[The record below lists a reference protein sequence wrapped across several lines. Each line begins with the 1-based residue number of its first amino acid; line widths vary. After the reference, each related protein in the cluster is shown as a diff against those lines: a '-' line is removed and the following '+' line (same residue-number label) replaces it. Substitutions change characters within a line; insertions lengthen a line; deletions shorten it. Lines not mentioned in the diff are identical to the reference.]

1 MTRAAIACVLV
12 VGLAGVA
19 QAGLPPGYTGGPI
32 DTITV
37 GNADVSFGPPGGVGG
52 VLALDAHTGMTT
64 IYYDAPGT
72 NTFSADFD
80 LDTTLANDWSSDG
93 LADGYF
99 TNGAWAL
106 AYGGDDLLAGDVEWY
121 RVAESQDMPGVLIG
135 VGALL
140 NTTGLL
146 TEGDGDWPAGDAS
159 TSSVM
164 FMLDI
169 DPEDFSQPF
178 TGTAM
183 INLAPDERYIPEPM
197 TALLLVGGLLAIR
210 RRK

>member
-1 MTRAAIACVLV
+1 MFRAGIVCLLV
-12 VGLAGVA
+12 MGLAGAA

-37 GNADVSFGPPGGVGG
+37 ANADVDFGPGGAGST
-52 VLALDAHTGMTT
+52 LALDAHTGMTT
-64 IYYDAPGT
+64 VYYDPSGT

-80 LDTTLANDWSSDG
+80 LDTFLANDWSSGG

-106 AYGGDDLLAGDVEWY
+106 AYGGDNLLAGDVEWY
-121 RVAESQDMPGVLIG
+121 RVAESQDSPGVLIG
-135 VGALL
+135 VGALV
-140 NTTGLL
+140 NTAGLL
-146 TEGDGDWPAGDAS
+146 VTQGDWPAGDAS

-169 DPEDFSQPF
+169 DPSDFSQPF
-178 TGTAM
+178 TGSAM
-183 INLAPDERYIPEPM
+183 INLAPDDRYIPEPM

>member
-1 MTRAAIACVLV
+1 MFRAGIVCLLV
-12 VGLAGVA
+12 IGLAGVA
-19 QAGLPPGYTGGPI
+19 QAGLPPGYLGLPI

-37 GNADVSFGPPGGVGG
+37 GSADVTFGPGGGG
-52 VLALDAHTGMTT
+52 STLALDAHTGLTT
-64 IYYDAPGT
+64 IYYGGDPNST
-72 NTFSADFD
+72 SFSADFD
-80 LDTTLANDWSSDG
+80 LDTILANDWSSGD

-99 TNGAWAL
+99 TNGSWAL
-106 AYGGDDLLAGDVEWY
+106 AYGGDDLVAGDVTWY

-135 VGALL
+135 VGALV
-140 NTTGLL
+140 TTGGLL
-146 TEGDGDWPAGDAS
+146 VTEEDWPSGGGS
-159 TSSVM
+159 TSSIM

-169 DPEDFSQPF
+169 DPDDFSQPF
-178 TGTAM
+178 TGSAM

>member
-12 VGLAGVA
+12 IGLAGVA

-37 GNADVSFGPPGGVGG
+37 ANADVDFGPGGAGST
-52 VLALDAHTGMTT
+52 LALDAHTGMTT
-64 IYYDAPGT
+64 IYYDPSGT

-80 LDTTLANDWSSDG
+80 LDTFLANDWSSGG

-106 AYGGDDLLAGDVEWY
+106 AYGGDDLLAGNVVWY
-121 RVAESQDMPGVLIG
+121 RVAESQDNPGVLIG
-135 VGALL
+135 VGALT

-146 TEGDGDWPAGDAS
+146 VDLTDWPEGEAS
-159 TSSVM
+159 TSSIM
-164 FMLDI
+164 FMLDM

-178 TGTAM
+178 TGSAM
-183 INLAPDERYIPEPM
+183 INLAPDDRYIPEPI

-210 RRK
+210 RRM